1 MELNNINDINDIRKE
16 IDEIDRELVSLFICR
31 MNCSARI
38 AEYKREHGLPVL
50 DASREKALI
59 EKISELSG
67 KEFEDYTKALYE
79 TILSISRDHQE
90 KKLNA
95 DSNGENDR

>member
-1 MELNNINDINDIRKE
+1 MELNNINDIRKE

-50 DASREKALI
+50 DASREKALL

-67 KEFEDYTKALYE
+67 KEFEEYTKALYE

-95 DSNGENDR
+95 KLCGESEQ

>member
-1 MELNNINDINDIRKE
+1 MEHDINSIRKE
-16 IDEIDRELVSLFICR
+16 IDEIDRELVALFLQR
-31 MNCSARI
+31 MNCSARV

-50 DASREKALI
+50 DASREKALL

-67 KEFEDYTKALYE
+67 KEFEEYTKVLYE
-79 TILSISRDHQE
+79 TILSISRDHQV
-90 KKLNA
+90 KKLNV